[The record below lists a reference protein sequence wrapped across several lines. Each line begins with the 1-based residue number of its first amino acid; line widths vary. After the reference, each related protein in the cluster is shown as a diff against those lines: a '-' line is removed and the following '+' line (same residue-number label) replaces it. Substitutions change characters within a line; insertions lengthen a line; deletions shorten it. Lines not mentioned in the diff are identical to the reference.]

1 MAQVMLYDT
10 TLRDGTQCEG
20 ISFSCN
26 DALKIAQKLDGFGV
40 HYIEGGWPGSNPKD
54 VEFFARQDE
63 LHLAHAKIT
72 AFGSTRYKHTTCDK
86 DNNIQ
91 MLVKSNTPAVA
102 IFGKSWILHVTQV
115 LETSFEENLN
125 MIAES
130 VKYFKD
136 QGKEVLY
143 DAEHFFDGYK
153 ADPEYAIKT
162 LEVAAQHGADC
173 LVLCDTNG
181 GALPHEIGE
190 MTHIIVEKFPEHQ
203 IGIHA
208 HNDSDVA
215 VANSL
220 AAIQAGARHLQGTI
234 NGYGE
239 RVGNANLISI
249 IPNLQIKMGYR
260 CVSDEQL
267 KQLSALSFFVHELAN
282 VTPDT
287 HQPFVGDSAFAH
299 KGGIHVSAILKVEE
313 SYQHI
318 DPELVGNR
326 KRALISEQAGRSNII
341 YKAAEFGVDTNREEA
356 KKLLD
361 QIKQMENQGY
371 TFEGA
376 EASVELMMLR
386 ANGNYQPPFEVIDFM
401 VVVEDR
407 RGPGVFS
414 EGTVKVKVGNDIRHT
429 VAEGN
434 GPVDAL
440 GHALRKALESDFPRL
455 KNIHLTDYK
464 VRILDSDSGTASTTR
479 VLIDFH
485 EEGRPHCSWTT
496 VSAHT
501 NIIEASWRALVD
513 GFEYGLKDCHCQP

>member
-1 MAQVMLYDT
+1 MAQIILYDT

-20 ISFSCN
+20 ISFSCT
-26 DALKIAQKLDGFGV
+26 DALKIAQTLDKFGV

-54 VEFFARQDE
+54 AEFFARQDE
-63 LHLAHAKIT
+63 LHLAHAKVT
-72 AFGSTRYKHTTCDK
+72 AFGSTRYKYTTCDK

-91 MLVKSNTPAVA
+91 MLVKSNTPVVA
-102 IFGKSWILHVTQV
+102 IFGKSWDLHVTQV

-130 VKYFKD
+130 VKYFKE
-136 QGKEVLY
+136 QGKEVLF

-153 ADPEYAIKT
+153 ANPEYAIKT

-181 GALPHEIGE
+181 GVLPHEIGE
-190 MTHIIVEKFPEHQ
+190 ITGIIVETFPEHHF
-203 IGIHA
+203 GIHA

-220 AAIQAGARHLQGTI
+220 AAIQAGARHLQGTM

-239 RVGNANLISI
+239 RVGNANLISV

-287 HQPFVGDSAFAH
+287 HQAFVGDSAFAH
-299 KGGIHVSAILKVEE
+299 KGGIHVSAILKAEE

-326 KRALISEQAGRSNII
+326 KRTLISEQAGRSNII
-341 YKAAEFGVDTNREEA
+341 DKAAEFGVDTNREDA
-356 KKLLD
+356 KKLLE

-386 ANGNYQPPFEVIDFM
+386 ANGDYQPPFEVIDFM
-401 VVVEDR
+401 TVVEDR

-414 EGTVKVKVGNDIRHT
+414 EGTVKVKVGSEIRHT

-440 GHALRKALESDFPRL
+440 GHALRKALEPDFPQL

-485 EEGRPHCSWTT
+485 EEGTPHSSWTT

-513 GFEYGLKDCHCQP
+513 GFEYGLKNYHG

>member
-1 MAQVMLYDT
+1 MTQILLYDT

-20 ISFSCN
+20 VSFSCN
-26 DALKIAQKLDGFGV
+26 DALKIAQKLDEFGV

-54 VEFFARQDE
+54 AEFFARQNE
-63 LHLAHAKIT
+63 LHLNNAKIT
-72 AFGSTRYKHTTCDK
+72 AFGSTRHKNITCDK

-102 IFGKSWILHVTQV
+102 IFGKSWELHVTHI
-115 LETSFEENLN
+115 LETSFEENLD

-130 VKYFKD
+130 VKYFKEL
-136 QGKEVLY
+136 GKEVLY

-153 ADPEYAIKT
+153 ANPEYAVKT
-162 LEVAAQHGADC
+162 LEIAAQHGADC

-181 GALPHEIGE
+181 GVLPHEFGE
-190 MTHIIVEKFPEHQ
+190 ITRLMVEKFAEVS
-203 IGIHA
+203 IGLHA
-208 HNDSDVA
+208 HNDSGVA

-220 AAIQAGARHLQGTI
+220 AGILAGAAHLQGTI

-239 RVGNANLISI
+239 RVGNANLISV
-249 IPNLQIKMGYR
+249 IPNLQLKMGYC

-267 KQLSALSFFVHELAN
+267 KNLTALSYYVHELAN
-282 VTPDT
+282 VTPDE

-318 DPELVGNR
+318 NPTLVGNR
-326 KRALISEQAGRSNII
+326 KRALVSEQAGRSNII
-341 YKAAEFGVDTNREEA
+341 YKAAEFGVDTNKTEA
-356 KKLLD
+356 KKLLE
-361 QIKQMENQGY
+361 QIKQMESQGY

-386 ANGNYQPPFEVIDFM
+386 SNGDYTPPFEVIDFM

-407 RGPGVFS
+407 RGPGAFS
-414 EGTVKVKVGNDIRHT
+414 EGTVKVKVGDEIRHT

-440 GHALRKALESDFPRL
+440 SHALRKALESDFPQL

-464 VRILDSDSGTASTTR
+464 VRILDGDSGSASTTR

-485 EEGRPHCSWTT
+485 EEGKPHCSWTT

-513 GFEYGLKDCHCQP
+513 GIEYGLKNYHCQT